1 MSDIGVIPMPSNFR
15 YIETFRKGRPRHEK
29 LDPFW
34 QRHPNMDPLKRA
46 KIFAPFDA
54 LRGFSAAVIAKNEI
68 YEYRRELSDEELEEL
83 SHKLSLLQQLTANSQ
98 LARENQVQVTVT
110 YFVPCAD
117 RDNEAYGYRG
127 RHETISGTVW
137 KVDPLITRT
146 IQIDDRYIPIENVL
160 QIA

>member
-34 QRHPNMDPLKRA
+34 RRHPNMDLGKRA

-54 LRGFSAAVIAKNEI
+54 LRGFSAAIIAKNEI
-68 YEYRRELSDEELEEL
+68 YEYRRELSEEERDEINQT
-83 SHKLSLLQQLTANSQ
+83 LSLLQQLTANGR

-117 RDNEAYGYRG
+117 RNNEAYGYRG
-127 RHETISGTVW
+127 QYERISGTVW